1 MEGVET
7 LLEFVKPVTD
17 QHAREH
23 MFCLAAE
30 VPLSFATRKGPL
42 EGTPRDTDRYIGSN
56 RLAERS
62 FRRAVHLGNDHNE
75 KSQHG

>member
-7 LLEFVKPVTD
+7 LLEFLKHVAAR
-17 QHAREH
+17 HAREH

-30 VPLSFATRKGPL
+30 VPLSFAARKGPL
-42 EGTPRDTDRYIGSN
+42 EGNARRNGLASGSN